1 MKTFSM
7 TDAGR
12 RRDMNQDYMFA
23 SETAVGKLPNLFI
36 VADGMGGH
44 KAGEYASKTAVETIV
59 NYIESS
65 DSKLAVATIRK
76 AIGEANQK
84 VLKEA
89 IIDIEKEGM
98 GTTIVAATIKDDR
111 LVAANVGDSR
121 LYIVNESSITQVTV
135 DHSYVE
141 EMIRSGR
148 IARSEARNHPDKNK
162 ITRAVGVF
170 PKVEIDF
177 FEAKVAPGD
186 TILLC
191 TDGLTNMV
199 EDEEIKR
206 IILGQRDIVEK
217 TATLI
222 ETANKNGGTDNITAL
237 LIEPFV

>member
-12 RRDMNQDYMFA
+12 RRDNNEDYMFA

-59 NYIESS
+59 ECIRDN
-65 DSKLAVATIRK
+65 DSGLMVGTIKK
-76 AIGEANQK
+76 AIGEANK
-84 VLKEA
+84 KILKEA
-89 IIDIEKEGM
+89 IIDMEKEGM
-98 GTTIVAATIKDDR
+98 GTTIVAATIKGDK
-111 LVAANVGDSR
+111 LIAANVGDSR
-121 LYIVNESSITQVTV
+121 LYVVNENSITQITA
-135 DHSYVE
+135 DHSLVE
-141 EMIRSGR
+141 ELIRSGR
-148 IARSEARNHPDKNK
+148 LGRNEARNHPDKNK

-170 PKVEIDF
+170 PKVDVDF
-177 FEAKVAPGD
+177 FETKVAPGD

-217 TATLI
+217 TESLVKA
-222 ETANKNGGTDNITAL
+222 ANRNGGTDNITVL

>member
-1 MKTFSM
+1 MKIYSM

-12 RRDMNQDYMFA
+12 RRDMNQDYVYG
-23 SETAVGKLPNLFI
+23 SDIAVGKLPNLFV

-44 KAGEYASKTAVETIV
+44 KAGDYASRVAVEVMTE
-59 NYIESS
+59 YIKNEESGLPI
-65 DSKLAVATIRK
+65 LALRK
-76 AIGEANQK
+76 GIEEANRII
-84 VLKEA
+84 LRA
-89 IIDIEKEGM
+89 SLIDIDKEGM
-98 GTTIVAATIKDDR
+98 GTTIVAAVLDEDKLI
-111 LVAANVGDSR
+111 AANIGDSR
-121 LYIVNESSITQVTV
+121 LYIVNETGIRQVTV

-141 EMIRSGR
+141 EMIRRGR
-148 IARSEARNHPDKNK
+148 IAREDARKHPDKNM

-170 PKVEIDF
+170 PDVEVDF
-177 FEAKVAPGD
+177 FETKVVPGD

-217 TATLI
+217 TESLVEA
-222 ETANKNGGTDNITAL
+222 ANRNGGTDNITVL

>member
-59 NYIESS
+59 EYIKEN
-65 DSKLAVATIRK
+65 DSGLAVAAIKK
-76 AIGEANQK
+76 AIVEANKK

-98 GTTIVAATIKDDR
+98 GTTIVAATIRDDK
-111 LVAANVGDSR
+111 LIVANVGDSR
-121 LYIVNESSITQVTV
+121 LYIINESSITQVTV

-148 IARSEARNHPDKNK
+148 IARTEARNHPDKNK

-170 PKVEIDF
+170 PKIEIDF

-186 TILLC
+186 TVLLC

-199 EDEEIKR
+199 EDEDIKR

-217 TATLI
+217 VATLI
-222 ETANKNGGTDNITAL
+222 EVANKNGGTDNITAL

>member
-12 RRDMNQDYMFA
+12 RRDLNEDYLFA

-59 NYIESS
+59 ECIRDN
-65 DSKLAVATIRK
+65 DSGLAVAVMKK
-76 AIGEANQK
+76 AIGEANQR
-84 VLKEA
+84 VLKES
-89 IIDIEKEGM
+89 ITDIEKEGM
-98 GTTIVAATIKDDR
+98 GTTIVAATLKEDKLI
-111 LVAANVGDSR
+111 VANVGDSR
-121 LYIVNESSITQVTV
+121 LYIVNERGITQITT
-135 DHSYVE
+135 DHSLVE
-141 EMIRSGR
+141 EMIRNGR
-148 IARSEARNHPDKNK
+148 IARKDARNHPDKNK
-162 ITRAVGVF
+162 ITRAIGVF
-170 PKVEIDF
+170 PKVDIDF
-177 FEAKVAPGD
+177 FEIKVTPGD
-186 TILLC
+186 MVLMC

-217 TATLI
+217 TTMLI

>member
-12 RRDMNQDYMFA
+12 RRNMNQDYMFG
-23 SETAVGKLPNLFI
+23 SDQAVGKLPNLFI

-44 KAGEYASKTAVETIV
+44 KAGEYASKTAVETISE
-59 NYIESS
+59 YIQKC
-65 DSKLAVATIRK
+65 DSELVVATIRK

-84 VLKEA
+84 LLKEA
-89 IIDIEKEGM
+89 ILDSEKEGM
-98 GTTIVAATIKDDR
+98 GTTVVAATIIGDK
-111 LVAANVGDSR
+111 LLAANVGDSR
-121 LYIVNESSITQVTV
+121 LYIVNESGITQVTV

-148 IARSEARNHPDKNK
+148 IVRSEARNHPDRNK

-170 PKVEIDF
+170 PKVEVDF
-177 FEAKVAPGD
+177 FETKIEPGD

-191 TDGLTNMV
+191 TDGLTGMV
-199 EDEEIKR
+199 EDEEIRR
-206 IILGQRDIVEK
+206 IILSQRDIVEK
-217 TATLI
+217 TETLI
-222 ETANKNGGTDNITAL
+222 RRANENGGTDNITVL

>member
-7 TDAGR
+7 TDTGR
-12 RRDMNQDYMFA
+12 RRDINQDYMFT

-59 NYIESS
+59 EFIEAS
-65 DSKLAVATIRK
+65 DSGLLVASIKK
-76 AIGEANQK
+76 AIGEANKK

-89 IIDIEKEGM
+89 IIDTEKEGM
-98 GTTIVAATIKDDR
+98 GTTIVVATIKGDK
-111 LVAANVGDSR
+111 LIVANVGDSR
-121 LYIVNESSITQVTV
+121 LYIVNENNITQLTT
-135 DHSYVE
+135 DHSLVE
-141 EMIRSGR
+141 EMVRSGK

-170 PKVEIDF
+170 PKVEVDF
-177 FEAKVAPGD
+177 FEAKIERGD

-206 IILGQRDIVEK
+206 IVLGQRDLVEK

-222 ETANKNGGTDNITAL
+222 EAANKNGGTDNITVL

>member
-7 TDAGR
+7 TDTGR
-12 RRDMNQDYMFA
+12 RRDINQDYMFT

-59 NYIESS
+59 EFIEAS
-65 DSKLAVATIRK
+65 DSGLLVASMKK
-76 AIGEANQK
+76 AIGEANKK

-89 IIDIEKEGM
+89 IIDTEKEGM
-98 GTTIVAATIKDDR
+98 GTTIVVATIKGDK
-111 LVAANVGDSR
+111 LIVANVGDSR
-121 LYIVNESSITQVTV
+121 LYIVNENNITQLTT
-135 DHSYVE
+135 DHSLVE
-141 EMIRSGR
+141 EMVRSGK

-170 PKVEIDF
+170 PKVEVDF
-177 FEAKVAPGD
+177 FEAKIERGD

-206 IILGQRDIVEK
+206 IVLGQRDLVEK

-222 ETANKNGGTDNITAL
+222 EAANKNGGTDNITAL

>member
-1 MKTFSM
+1 MKIFSM

-12 RRDMNQDYMFA
+12 RRDMNQDYVYG
-23 SETAVGKLPNLFI
+23 SETAVGKLPNLFV

-44 KAGEYASKTAVETIV
+44 KAGDYASRVAVEV
-59 NYIESS
+59 MAEYVKNEESGLPV
-65 DSKLAVATIRK
+65 LALRK
-76 AIGEANQK
+76 AIEEANRI
-84 VLKEA
+84 VLRA
-89 IIDIEKEGM
+89 SLIDIDKEGM
-98 GTTIVAATIKDDR
+98 GTTIVAATIIDDKMI
-111 LVAANVGDSR
+111 VANIGDSR
-121 LYIVNESSITQVTV
+121 LYIVNENCIKQITV

-141 EMIRSGR
+141 EMIRCGR
-148 IARSEARNHPDKNK
+148 IAREDARKHPDKNV

-170 PKVEIDF
+170 PNVEVDF
-177 FEAKVAPGD
+177 FETKVEQGD

-217 TATLI
+217 TESLVAA
-222 ETANKNGGTDNITAL
+222 ANRNGGTDNITVL

>member
-12 RRDMNQDYMFA
+12 RREMNQDYMFA
-23 SETAVGKLPNLFI
+23 SDIAVGKLPNLFI

-59 NYIESS
+59 EYIGND
-65 DSKLAVATIRK
+65 DSGLLVAAIKK
-76 AIGEANQK
+76 AIGEANK
-84 VLKEA
+84 RVLKES

-98 GTTIVAATIKDDR
+98 GTTIVAATIKGDK
-111 LVAANVGDSR
+111 LIAANVGDSR
-121 LYIVNESSITQVTV
+121 LYIINESGITQVTT
-135 DHSYVE
+135 DHSLVE

-170 PKVEIDF
+170 PKVDVDF
-177 FEAKVAPGD
+177 FETKVAPGD
-186 TILLC
+186 TVLLC

-199 EDEEIKR
+199 EDEEIKK
-206 IILGQRDIVEK
+206 IVLGQRDIVEK
-217 TATLI
+217 TQTLI
-222 ETANKNGGTDNITAL
+222 EVANKNGGTDNITAL

>member
-12 RRDMNQDYMFA
+12 RREMNQDYMFA
-23 SETAVGKLPNLFI
+23 SDTAVGKLPNLFI

-44 KAGEYASKTAVETIV
+44 KAGEYASKTAVNTIV
-59 NYIESS
+59 EYIEND
-65 DSKLAVATIRK
+65 DSGLTVAAIKK

-84 VLKEA
+84 VLKES

-98 GTTIVAATIKDDR
+98 GPTIVAATIKGEK
-111 LVAANVGDSR
+111 LIAANVGDSR
-121 LYIVNESSITQVTV
+121 LYIINEDGITQVTV

-170 PKVEIDF
+170 PKVDVDF
-177 FEAKVAPGD
+177 FEAKVTPGD
-186 TILLC
+186 TVLLC

-199 EDEEIKR
+199 EDEEIKK

-217 TATLI
+217 TQTLI
-222 ETANKNGGTDNITAL
+222 EVANRNGGTDNITAL

>member
-12 RRDMNQDYMFA
+12 RRDMNQDYLYA

-44 KAGEYASKTAVETIV
+44 KAGEYASQTAVETIV
-59 NYIESS
+59 EYIKDNESELLVS
-65 DSKLAVATIRK
+65 TIKK
-76 AIGEANQK
+76 AIGEANK
-84 VLKEA
+84 KILKEA

-98 GTTIVAATIKDDR
+98 GTTVVAATIKGDR
-111 LVAANVGDSR
+111 LLAANVGDSR
-121 LYIVNESSITQVTV
+121 LYLVNEEGITQVTV

-148 IARSEARNHPDKNK
+148 IARSEAKHHPDKNK

-170 PKVEIDF
+170 PKIEVDF
-177 FEAKVAPGD
+177 FEVKVAQGD

-199 EDEEIKR
+199 EDEDIKK

-217 TATLI
+217 TATLV
-222 ETANKNGGTDNITAL
+222 ETANKNGGTDNITVL
-237 LIEPFV
+237 LIEPFA

>member
-7 TDAGR
+7 TDTGR
-12 RRDMNQDYMFA
+12 RRDINQDYMFT
-23 SETAVGKLPNLFI
+23 SENAVGKLPNLFI

-59 NYIESS
+59 EYIEEN
-65 DSKLAVATIRK
+65 DSGLLVASMKK
-76 AIGEANQK
+76 AIGEANK
-84 VLKEA
+84 RVLKEA
-89 IIDIEKEGM
+89 IVDIEKEGM
-98 GTTIVAATIKDDR
+98 GTTIVAATIKGDK
-111 LVAANVGDSR
+111 LIVANVGDSR
-121 LYIVNESSITQVTV
+121 LYIVNESSITQLTT
-135 DHSYVE
+135 DHSLVE
-141 EMIRSGR
+141 EMVRSGKL
-148 IARSEARNHPDKNK
+148 ARRDARNHPDKNK

-170 PKVEIDF
+170 PKVEVDF
-177 FEAKVAPGD
+177 FEAKIERGD

>member
-7 TDAGR
+7 TDTGR
-12 RRDMNQDYMFA
+12 RRDINQDYMFT

-59 NYIESS
+59 EYIEEN
-65 DSKLAVATIRK
+65 DSGLLVASMKK
-76 AIGEANQK
+76 AIGEANK
-84 VLKEA
+84 RVLKEA
-89 IIDIEKEGM
+89 IVDIEKEGM
-98 GTTIVAATIKDDR
+98 GTTIVAATIKGDK
-111 LVAANVGDSR
+111 LIVANVGDSR
-121 LYIVNESSITQVTV
+121 LYIVNESSITQLTT
-135 DHSYVE
+135 DHSLVE
-141 EMIRSGR
+141 EMVRSGKL
-148 IARSEARNHPDKNK
+148 ARRDARNHPDKNK

-170 PKVEIDF
+170 PKVEVDF
-177 FEAKVAPGD
+177 FEAKIERGD

>member
-12 RRDMNQDYMFA
+12 RREINEDYMYA

-59 NYIESS
+59 ECIKDN
-65 DSKLAVATIRK
+65 DSGLAVGTMKK
-76 AIGEANQK
+76 AIAEANK
-84 VLKEA
+84 RVLKEA

-98 GTTIVAATIKDDR
+98 GTTIVAATIKGDK
-111 LVAANVGDSR
+111 LIVANVGDSR
-121 LYIVNESSITQVTV
+121 LYVVNESSITQITA
-135 DHSYVE
+135 DHSLVE
-141 EMIRSGR
+141 ELIRSGKLDR
-148 IARSEARNHPDKNK
+148 REARNHPDKNK

-170 PKVEIDF
+170 PKVDVDF
-177 FEAKVAPGD
+177 FETKVAPGD
-186 TILLC
+186 TVLLC
-191 TDGLTNMV
+191 TDGLSNMV
-199 EDEEIKR
+199 EDDEIKR

-217 TATLI
+217 TETLI
-222 ETANKNGGTDNITAL
+222 ATANKNGGTDNITAL

>member
-7 TDAGR
+7 TDAGLR
-12 RRDMNQDYMFA
+12 REINEDYMFA

-59 NYIESS
+59 ERIREN
-65 DSKLAVATIRK
+65 DSGLMVAALKK
-76 AIGEANQK
+76 AIGEANQR

-98 GTTIVAATIKDDR
+98 GTTIVAATIKGEK
-111 LVAANVGDSR
+111 LIVANVGDSR
-121 LYIVNESSITQVTV
+121 LYVVNENSITQITA
-135 DHSYVE
+135 DHSLVE
-141 EMIRSGR
+141 ELIRSGR
-148 IARSEARNHPDKNK
+148 IARSDARNHPDKNK

-170 PKVEIDF
+170 PKVDVDF
-177 FEAKVAPGD
+177 FETKVAPGD
-186 TILLC
+186 TVLLC

-199 EDEEIKR
+199 EDDEIKR
-206 IILGQRDIVEK
+206 IILSQRDIVEK
-217 TATLI
+217 TDTLI
-222 ETANKNGGTDNITAL
+222 KTANKNGGTDNITAL

>member
-7 TDAGR
+7 TDTGR
-12 RRDMNQDYMFA
+12 RRDINQDYMFT

-59 NYIESS
+59 EYIEEN
-65 DSKLAVATIRK
+65 DSGLLVASMKK
-76 AIGEANQK
+76 AIGEANK
-84 VLKEA
+84 RVLKEA
-89 IIDIEKEGM
+89 IVDIEKEGM
-98 GTTIVAATIKDDR
+98 GTTIVAATIKGDK
-111 LVAANVGDSR
+111 LVVANVGDSR
-121 LYIVNESSITQVTV
+121 LYIVNESSITQLTT
-135 DHSYVE
+135 DHSLVE
-141 EMIRSGR
+141 EMVRSGKL
-148 IARSEARNHPDKNK
+148 ARRDARNHPDKNK

-170 PKVEIDF
+170 PKVEVDF
-177 FEAKVAPGD
+177 FEAKIERGD

-199 EDEEIKR
+199 EDEEIKH

>member
-12 RRDMNQDYMFA
+12 RREMNQDYMFA
-23 SETAVGKLPNLFI
+23 SDTAVGKLPNLFI

-59 NYIESS
+59 EYIGND
-65 DSKLAVATIRK
+65 DSGLLVAAIKK
-76 AIGEANQK
+76 AIGEANK
-84 VLKEA
+84 RILKES

-98 GTTIVAATIKDDR
+98 GTTIVAAAIKGDK
-111 LVAANVGDSR
+111 LIAANVGDSR
-121 LYIVNESSITQVTV
+121 LYIINESGITQVTT
-135 DHSYVE
+135 DHSLVE

-170 PKVEIDF
+170 PKVDVDF
-177 FEAKVAPGD
+177 FETKVAPGD
-186 TILLC
+186 TVLLC

-199 EDEEIKR
+199 EDEEIKK
-206 IILGQRDIVEK
+206 IVLGQRDIVEK
-217 TATLI
+217 TQTLI
-222 ETANKNGGTDNITAL
+222 EVANKNGGTDNITAL

>member
-7 TDAGR
+7 TDTGR
-12 RRDMNQDYMFA
+12 RRDINQDYMFT

-44 KAGEYASKTAVETIV
+44 KAGEYASKKAVETIV
-59 NYIESS
+59 EFVEEN
-65 DSKLAVATIRK
+65 DSGLLVASIKK
-76 AIGEANQK
+76 AIGEANKK

-89 IIDIEKEGM
+89 IIDTEKEGM
-98 GTTIVAATIKDDR
+98 GTTIVAATIKGDK
-111 LVAANVGDSR
+111 LIVANVGDSR
-121 LYIVNESSITQVTV
+121 LYIVNESSITQLTT
-135 DHSYVE
+135 DHSLVE
-141 EMIRSGR
+141 EMIRSGK

-170 PKVEIDF
+170 PKVDVDF
-177 FEAKVAPGD
+177 FETKIERGD

-217 TATLI
+217 TTTLI